1 MCCIRMDSRELVG
14 NLLGCPKLSTDM
26 HISMADVATY
36 CNRLKQVLPGYVFF
50 ENSPDEI
57 VVGVQQWND
66 FAKWDPSQKCFS
78 LTGEKKPNLQKVNA
92 IFPDYISK
100 TIETFTCFFLI
111 TQSEQK
117 NFSDFA
123 KQKLNI
129 AETSALASLA

>member
-1 MCCIRMDSRELVG
+1 MDSRELVG

>member
-92 IFPDYISK
+92 IFPDYILK
-100 TIETFTCFFLI
+100 P
-111 TQSEQK
+111 
-117 NFSDFA
+117 
-123 KQKLNI
+123 
-129 AETSALASLA
+129 

>member
-1 MCCIRMDSRELVG
+1 MCCIRIDSRELVG
-14 NLLGCPKLSTDM
+14 NLLGCPKLSTEM
-26 HISMADVATY
+26 HISMGDVATY

-78 LTGEKKPNLQKVNA
+78 LMGEKKPDLKKVNA

-100 TIETFTCFFLI
+100 TIETFTDFFLI
-111 TQSEQK
+111 TQNGQE

-123 KQKLNI
+123 KRKLNI
-129 AETSALASLA
+129 AEVPALA